1 MRAFAS
7 PDSYGLVLLL
17 ILVTYALSAALS
29 ASWAASLVI
38 AVQIVT
44 VWVALRASRARRS
57 ARVLTSCALAASA
70 LAAVA
75 NLFLRDQIDG
85 GTVASWVSCLLYLI
99 APMSIVRHLVM
110 RRVVDGQTL
119 VGAIDAYLMAG
130 MFFAFLYH
138 SVSLTQQSPPFFGS
152 QGHGTFPQDLFF
164 SFTTLTTTGYG
175 SLVPA
180 ANPGQTLA
188 VLEMVAG
195 QLFLVTAVGK
205 VVSSWRPG
213 QSRRSWD
220 SSSNELGPPIENWHP
235 SPSRKAQPGLAS
247 ASPARPAGVISFGAP
262 PLPADVAHWPGQVG
276 WGWCRR
282 VARLGPDTDQRIARV
297 TPIRGQSEVWG
308 DIFAPNM
315 QAQR

>member
-1 MRAFAS
+1 MHAFAS

-17 ILVTYALSAALS
+17 ILATYVLSAALS

-75 NLFLRDQIDG
+75 NLFFRDQIDG

-99 APMSIVRHLVM
+99 APMSIIRHLIM
-110 RRVVDGQTL
+110 RRVVDGETL
-119 VGAIDAYLMAG
+119 IGAIDAYLMAG

-138 SVSLTQQSPPFFGS
+138 SVSLTQQVPPFFGD

-175 SLVPA
+175 NLVPA
-180 ANPGQTLA
+180 ANPGQTFA
-188 VLEMVAG
+188 TLEMVTG

-213 QSRRSWD
+213 QSRKRPWD
-220 SSSNELGPPIENWHP
+220 SSSDELGLR
-235 SPSRKAQPGLAS
+235 SRTGIGIRSARRSPGL
-247 ASPARPAGVISFGAP
+247 PRF
-262 PLPADVAHWPGQVG
+262 
-276 WGWCRR
+276 
-282 VARLGPDTDQRIARV
+282 
-297 TPIRGQSEVWG
+297 
-308 DIFAPNM
+308 
-315 QAQR
+315 